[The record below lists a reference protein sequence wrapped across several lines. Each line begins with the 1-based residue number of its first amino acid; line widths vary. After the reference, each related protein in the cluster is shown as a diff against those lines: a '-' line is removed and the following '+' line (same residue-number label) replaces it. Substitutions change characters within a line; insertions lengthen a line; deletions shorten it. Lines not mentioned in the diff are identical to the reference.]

1 MAKLVIQNQG
11 MTGRACELHTDRTTI
26 GRVEDNTFQIADPSV
41 SSHHCEVH
49 LRGSDIFIRDL
60 NSTNGSFINNE
71 KITEKILK
79 LGEILRLGQVELKLE
94 PDGAP
99 SIGTS
104 PTSGGTS
111 GTSSAPVGSTPAP
124 VPPPPAKKQVDA
136 TMLMPRGVS
145 LEELETGTRKTG
157 FDKTFSKKT
166 NKVNRWFIIG
176 GIVFAIVIVGLLI
189 YVFSQVTPSK

>member
-60 NSTNGSFINNE
+60 NSTNGSFINGN
-71 KITEKILK
+71 KIEESILK
-79 LGEILRLGQVELKLE
+79 SGQVLRLGQVELKLE
-94 PDGAP
+94 VEGA
-99 SIGTS
+99 
-104 PTSGGTS
+104 
-111 GTSSAPVGSTPAP
+111 APAAPAPGSTPA
-124 VPPPPAKKQVDA
+124 PAKKQVDA

-145 LEELETGTRKTG
+145 MDQLEKSGERPPG

-166 NKVNRWFIIG
+166 NKVNLWFIIG
-176 GIVFAIVIVGLLI
+176 GIVVAIVIVVLLI
-189 YVFSQVTPSK
+189 LAFGKVPGQ

>member
-11 MTGRACELHTDRTTI
+11 MTGRACELHSDRTTI

-60 NSTNGSFINNE
+60 NSTNGSFINND
-71 KITEKILK
+71 KITEQVLK
-79 LGEILRLGQVELKLE
+79 PGQILRLGQVELKLE
-94 PDGAP
+94 VEGVVGAAPVAPLPASDTAAAMPAP
-99 SIGTS
+99 S
-104 PTSGGTS
+104 
-111 GTSSAPVGSTPAP
+111 
-124 VPPPPAKKQVDA
+124 PAKKQVDA

-157 FDKTFSKKT
+157 FDKNFSKKT
-166 NKVNRWFIIG
+166 NKVNRWFLIG
-176 GIVFAIVIVGLLI
+176 GILIGILIVGLLL
-189 YVFSQVTPSK
+189 YVFSQVNSPK